1 MSNLTFFL
9 WNFFFQFLAIKNE
22 EKLWM
27 VMYFHLW
34 CYLKATKIK
43 KCLSPPGKVSVWSE
57 ISVHVW
63 SANLI
68 DLGDPKWWPL
78 NSPIP
83 HFRWPKVVATIVLS
97 THKHTHME
105 REREIHPH
113 ITLLLSQWAARWWV
127 IPRTTGSKSPPNS
140 SRVVVGAI

>member
-1 MSNLTFFL
+1 LTCFL
-9 WNFFFQFLAIKNE
+9 WIFFFQFLAIKNE

-97 THKHTHME
+97 THKHTHMGRE
-105 REREIHPH
+105 RERERERERSIP
-113 ITLLLSQWAARWWV
+113 ISLYFWVSGQPGGGWSQELQGQRAPPTL
-127 IPRTTGSKSPPNS
+127 
-140 SRVVVGAI
+140 VG